1 MDAAGDVVINV
12 TTQMLELIGSVI
24 SVEWKLQKN
33 LIMLSQEYMQAV
45 IFLKDKSV
53 AKIITGN
60 INMRVQLV
68 DG

>member
-60 INMRVQLV
+60 INMIVQLV